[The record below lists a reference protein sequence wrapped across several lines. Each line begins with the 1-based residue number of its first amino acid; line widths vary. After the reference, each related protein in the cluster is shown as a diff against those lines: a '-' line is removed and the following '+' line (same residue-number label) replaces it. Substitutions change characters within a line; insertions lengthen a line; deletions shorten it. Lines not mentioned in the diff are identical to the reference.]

1 MNNEETR
8 ILTPETNSQQSSAS
22 ENTQSNAT
30 SAQETKKSDMAKN
43 AAFAAGGF
51 AAGVAA
57 TATVNAMGA
66 ERPEVNAETKPEE
79 ETPVVPEEPQQTEEV
94 QKPEEPKEEEIKPE
108 TPSKVSET
116 ETIIDEGDIPE
127 EHEAILTTDE
137 GVRVAQVND
146 DMSFSQ
152 AFADARAQVGAGGVF
167 EWHGKVYGTYYKDEW
182 DQMSRSERA
191 EFQSK
196 VDYQDVMDA
205 DVNAHDVASHV
216 QSSGQYSHHE
226 SAVHHT
232 AYEPVNHDYSE
243 PDVHPASEEHVAP
256 TTDEG
261 IEVVGAG
268 PMEMPNG
275 DVHNVAVLA
284 QGDDQAVIVDVDDDG
299 DFDVLI
305 HDDNGDGQLS
315 YDEFH
320 DISNANIT
328 YEDVNAHITA
338 QEDPNGI
345 VAYNDDMPDYMNDA
359 DAGIYEA

>member
-22 ENTQSNAT
+22 ENSQSNAS
-30 SAQETKKSDMAKN
+30 SAPKTNKSDMAKN

-51 AAGVAA
+51 VAGVAA

-66 ERPEVNAETKPEE
+66 ESPAEVVEE
-79 ETPVVPEEPQQTEEV
+79 ESQPAEEV
-94 QKPEEPKEEEIKPE
+94 QKPEEPQNEDYKPTTTQE
-108 TPSKVSET
+108 PEAVTVA
-116 ETIIDEGDIPE
+116 DEGEVPD

-137 GVRVAQVND
+137 GVRVAQVSD

-205 DVNAHDVASHV
+205 DSDSHEAASHA
-216 QSSGQYSHHE
+216 QSSDQHSHQE

-232 AYEPVNHDYSE
+232 TYEPVEHDYSE
-243 PDVHPASEEHVAP
+243 QDAHPTAEEYVAP
-256 TTDEG
+256 VTDEG

-268 PMEMPNG
+268 PMQFANG
-275 DVHNVAVLA
+275 EVHNGVYLA
-284 QGDDQAVIVDVDDDG
+284 QGDDQILIVDVDDDG

-305 HDDNGDGQLS
+305 HDDNGDGQFS

-328 YEDVNAHITA
+328 YDDINAHISEQT
-338 QEDPNGI
+338 DPNGM

-359 DAGIYEA
+359 DAGVYDA

>member
-8 ILTPETNSQQSSAS
+8 ILTPDTNSQQSSAS
-22 ENTQSNAT
+22 ENSQSNAS
-30 SAQETKKSDMAKN
+30 SAPETKKSDMAKN

-51 AAGVAA
+51 VAGVAA

-66 ERPEVNAETKPEE
+66 EHPAEHPEVKPEA
-79 ETPVVPEEPQQTEEV
+79 ETPVVSEEPHKTEDVQQ
-94 QKPEEPKEEEIKPE
+94 PEEPKDEDYKPAA
-108 TPSKVSET
+108 PAKVSET
-116 ETIIDEGDIPE
+116 VTTIDEGEVPD

-137 GVRVAQVND
+137 GVRVAQVSD

-205 DVNAHDVASHV
+205 EANAHDVASHV
-216 QSSGQYSHHE
+216 QSSGHHSHHE

-232 AYEPVNHDYSE
+232 SYDTVDHEYS
-243 PDVHPASEEHVAP
+243 DSNAHPASEELVAP

-275 DVHNVAVLA
+275 EVHNVAVLA
-284 QGDDQAVIVDVDDDG
+284 QGDDQALIVDVDDDG

-305 HDDNGDGQLS
+305 HDDNGDGQIT
-315 YDEFH
+315 YNEYH
-320 DISNANIT
+320 DISAGNIT
-328 YEDVNAHITA
+328 YDDINAQISA
-338 QEDPNGI
+338 QEDPNGM

-359 DAGIYEA
+359 DAGVYDA